1 MSEEKKLPGAGSYS
15 FFAAWMLLHEKADD
29 WLRDAIRRA
38 NETPAEARRDYQTFL
53 LSVDREKEAM
63 KSLFADAVVHELRRM
78 GFSHKEDAEELS
90 SELDELRRRIRGL
103 EDRLE
108 RLGEGK

>member
-1 MSEEKKLPGAGSYS
+1 
-15 FFAAWMLLHEKADD
+15 
-29 WLRDAIRRA
+29 
-38 NETPAEARRDYQTFL
+38 
-53 LSVDREKEAM
+53 M
-63 KSLFADAVVHELRRM
+63 KSLFVDAVVHELRRM